1 MLLPFVS
8 IKETR
13 LPIAGLQHPIRVRAR
28 LVQRSAR
35 LARARRS
42 PINTHFRM
50 PRAILRRMQHLPLLN
65 ATIELHKCTE
75 MRIGNLRQRFAFLQR
90 LVTSVEV
97 GAAAWR
103 RLRAVTPRARRTR
116 FVLSGIRY
124 RLLMRTFAYFP
135 MRSRIELLHRSQTAF
150 GLHANVALQVARAV
164 GANLRLPHTKY
175 STLGLK

>member
-13 LPIAGLQHPIRVRAR
+13 LPIAGLQHPIRVGAR
-28 LVQRSAR
+28 LVQRTAR

-42 PINTHFRM
+42 PINTHFRV
-50 PRAILRRMQHLPLLN
+50 PRAILRRMQQLPLLD
-65 ATIELHKCTE
+65 ASIELHKRTE
-75 MRIGNLRQRFAFLQR
+75 MQIRDFGQRFAFLQR
-90 LVTSVEV
+90 VVNSVEV

-135 MRSRIELLHRSQTAF
+135 MCSRIYVLHRSQTAF
-150 GLHANVALQVARAV
+150 GLHANVALEVARTV
-164 GANLRLPHTKY
+164 GANLRLPHAKN
-175 STLGLK
+175 STLSLK